1 MYDILAARRRGT
13 MCKDNLYLRPVKLS
27 DALLLYQWRNEAS
40 ARQNSFHTE
49 ELIYE
54 EHLQW
59 LMNILGTAA
68 SRYFYILML
77 SDIPIGQVRLSEE
90 NQMGLISFSIDKKY
104 RSKGYG
110 RKILCLLEE
119 QVMRENSEFILV
131 GYVKKENAFSQ
142 RIFESLGYL
151 QTMETDVFKYE
162 KRLGSINLSCKKE
175 TS

>member
-1 MYDILAARRRGT
+1 
-13 MCKDNLYLRPVKLS
+13 MCKDNLYFRPVKLS

-59 LMNILGTAA
+59 LMNILGTSAA
-68 SRYFYILML
+68 RYFYILML
-77 SDIPIGQVRLSEE
+77 RDIPIGQVRLSEE

-110 RKILCLLEE
+110 RKILYLVEE

-175 TS
+175 SS